1 MRVMGR
7 VGRSASSDDEDLDEW
22 GDGENENETNDWYNM
37 VRFAA
42 GMAGIFFGRAMCIC
56 SS

>member
-1 MRVMGR
+1 MGR